1 VIGSTEEP
9 LLFGMRELT
18 DVADLASRCASGLHL
33 LTEFGDRPGVA
44 AAQTWR
50 SLAGLLNGREQELA
64 LTRQSMAAIE
74 AALDAE
80 RRWRIDVE
88 AALEAAQESDRTRTA
103 AYEAALDA
111 ERRRVSD
118 VEATLAAEVSHRVA
132 VEAALDASHAHD
144 EALRRRLRTARAL
157 AIRLAVRDPRGIAI
171 FGAGQGGRQVAAF
184 WREHGGQ
191 VACFVDNNRESWG
204 TVIDDVS
211 VRQPSTL
218 DTRDVALVIVASVAH
233 VAIAEQLTRMGLVAD
248 RDFICWG
255 DVPGID
261 A

>member
-1 VIGSTEEP
+1 
-9 LLFGMRELT
+9 MRELT

-118 VEATLAAEVSHRVA
+118 VEATLAAEVSHRGA
-132 VEAALDASHAHD
+132 VEAA
-144 EALRRRLRTARAL
+144 
-157 AIRLAVRDPRGIAI
+157 
-171 FGAGQGGRQVAAF
+171 
-184 WREHGGQ
+184 
-191 VACFVDNNRESWG
+191 
-204 TVIDDVS
+204 
-211 VRQPSTL
+211 
-218 DTRDVALVIVASVAH
+218 
-233 VAIAEQLTRMGLVAD
+233 
-248 RDFICWG
+248 
-255 DVPGID
+255 
-261 A
+261 